1 MLVMKWVRMSNE
13 NLDEFTLYMKDMK
26 GNPFTVIESDG
37 GGFDIFMTTNKG
49 VGEFYSFIIK
59 SAHYII
65 DTTSWGFLINNTG
78 TPVLTSES
86 KEKILMDIMM
96 YSLSGV

>member
-13 NLDEFTLYMKDMK
+13 NLDEFTLYMT

-37 GGFDIFMTTNKG
+37 GGFDIFMATNKN
-49 VGEFYSFIIK
+49 VWEFYSFIIK

-96 YSLSGV
+96 YSRSGGN

>member
-1 MLVMKWVRMSNE
+1 MLVMRWVRMSNE
-13 NLDEFTLYMKDMK
+13 VVDEFTLYME

-37 GGFDIFMTTNKG
+37 GGFDIFMATNKG